1 MTHPDKAAL
10 RRRYAALR
18 DAIPAAERQAAEAA
32 ILSQLFSL
40 PVWQTA
46 PVICGYVSVRH
57 EIDLTPVWEAA
68 LRAGKTYAL
77 PVTLTGAREG
87 RMIFRAVR
95 HTSDLTPARFGL
107 SEPAEHCPTLTPA
120 DLDGGLVILP
130 GLAFDDQGFRLGYG
144 GGYYDRFL
152 ASLSQARVSVT
163 AVGLVHTACR
173 TEMLPHEPHDYPA
186 HYIIDERRIT
196 LIHGSPQHT
205 DHSIRK

>member
-18 DAIPAAERQAAEAA
+18 DAIPSAERQAAEAA
-32 ILSQLFSL
+32 ILAQLFSL
-40 PVWQTA
+40 PAWQTA

-68 LRAGKTYAL
+68 LRTGKIYAL

-87 RMIFRAVR
+87 RMAFRAVR
-95 HTSDLTPARFGL
+95 RTVDLIPARFGL

-120 DLDGGLVILP
+120 DLNGGLVILP
-130 GLAFDDQGFRLGYG
+130 GLAFDSQGFRLGYG

-152 ASLSQARVSVT
+152 ASLSQARASVT
-163 AVGLVHTACR
+163 TVGLVHAVCR
-173 TEMLPHEPHDYPA
+173 AESLLHEPHDYPA

-196 LIHGSPQHT
+196 LTHGSPQHA
-205 DHSIRK
+205 DN

>member
-18 DAIPAAERQAAEAA
+18 DTIPPVERQTAEAA
-32 ILSQLFSL
+32 ILSQLVSL
-40 PVWQTA
+40 PAWQAA

-87 RMIFRAVR
+87 RMVFRSVR
-95 HTSDLTPARFGL
+95 DAADLVPARFGL
-107 SEPAEHCPTLTPA
+107 SEPSEHCPTLTPA
-120 DLDGGLVILP
+120 ELHGGLVILP

-152 ASLSQARVSVT
+152 ERLSDAGVCVT
-163 AVGLVHTACR
+163 TVGLSYAICR
-173 TEMLPHEPHDYPA
+173 TALLPHEAHDCPA

-196 LIHGSPQHT
+196 HPHG
-205 DHSIRK
+205 